1 MKERKKKTPKQ
12 KLKVKIEKE
21 IKRQVNDKEIKKL
34 KNKKPINFKKL
45 NKKNKRNSE
54 PIGTLSKK
62 KRMKREMIIAI
73 LLLALLVVRIGFIQ
87 FVQGEEL
94 QSMAYMQQT
103 LDRNINPKRGTIY
116 DATGKT
122 ILAVSSTVETITVTP
137 TTIKKEDREKIAT
150 ALSNIF
156 SLDYEKV
163 LKKVSKRSSIET
175 IIKKV
180 DKEKADEL
188 RVWMQNNN
196 ITTGI
201 NIDEDTKRYYPF
213 NNLASQ
219 IIGFCGSDNQG
230 LDGIEALYDKTLKG
244 STGKITKLRDAKGG
258 DIDDSS
264 EDYIKAVNGDDLILT
279 IDSTIQGIAEKY
291 LKEACID
298 NKCTDGGNII
308 VMNPKNGDILALA
321 GYPNYNLN
329 EPYSPNTDELK
340 SVWDTLSQEDK
351 TKNMQAMWR
360 NKAVSDTYEPGS
372 TFKLVTASASLEE
385 KIAEVDKAGEFCCT
399 GGIEIAGVR
408 MKCWR
413 YYRPHGSESLRQALM
428 NSCNPVFIGL
438 GQKLGVHT
446 YYSYLEK
453 FGFLR
458 KTGIDL
464 PGEAGSIFLKEEK
477 VGPVELGT
485 IAFGQRFEV
494 TPIQMVTMVSTIAN
508 GGTYIQPR
516 VVKATIDGKT
526 GERKEVE
533 VIKKDRVIS
542 EETAQNVLSM
552 MESVVADGTGRN
564 SQVKGYRIGGKTG
577 TSEDGVNTGKY
588 VTSFIGVA
596 PISDPS
602 VAVLITLYNPTGEGG
617 HQGGGVAAPIGSQI
631 FGEVLPYLEVVKDN
645 EEVEQIKNDVQVPN
659 IEGKS
664 IKEAESILKENNL
677 KLVINN
683 EQEGID
689 KENTIIKEQTPKE
702 GVKVK
707 EEANIYV
714 ELTN

>member
-1 MKERKKKTPKQ
+1 MKERKKRTPKQ

-258 DIDDSS
+258 DIDDTS
-264 EDYIKAVNGDDLILT
+264 EDYIKAVNGDDLVLT

-508 GGTYIQPR
+508 DGTYIQPR

-542 EETAQNVLSM
+542 EETAKNVLSM

-645 EEVEQIKNDVQVPN
+645 EEVEQVKNDVQVPN

-664 IKEAESILKENNL
+664 IKEAETILKESNL

-689 KENTIIKEQTPKE
+689 KENTIIKEQTPKA

-707 EEANIYV
+707 EEANVYV

>member
-1 MKERKKKTPKQ
+1 MKERKKRTPKQ

-21 IKRQVNDKEIKKL
+21 IKSQVNDKEIKKL

-150 ALSNIF
+150 ALSSIF

-258 DIDDSS
+258 DIDDTS
-264 EDYIKAVNGDDLILT
+264 EDYIKAVNGDDLVLT

-526 GERKEVE
+526 GERKEIE

-542 EETAQNVLSM
+542 EETAKNVLSM

-645 EEVEQIKNDVQVPN
+645 EESEQVKNDAQVPN

-689 KENTIIKEQTPKE
+689 KENTIIKEQTPKA